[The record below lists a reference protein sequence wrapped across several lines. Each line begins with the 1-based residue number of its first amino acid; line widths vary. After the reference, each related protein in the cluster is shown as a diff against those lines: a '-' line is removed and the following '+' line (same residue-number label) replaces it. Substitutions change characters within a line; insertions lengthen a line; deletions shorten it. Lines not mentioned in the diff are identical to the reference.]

1 MASVSSAFF
10 EEKVYYIIVK
20 EGGSLDN
27 RLPKKQCLMKGEYF
41 YREQIKQHIDQIDH
55 RDAL

>member
-1 MASVSSAFF
+1 MA
-10 EEKVYYIIVK
+10 K

-27 RLPKKQCLMKGEYF
+27 RLPKKQCLMKGECF
-41 YREQIKQHIDQIDH
+41 SENTWQIKHHIDQIDD